1 MDKPDLRYIIAVVEQ
16 QPPWYWRMIGRRYWK
31 GWRVVMIVNDGRD
44 DEELKISSAPAK
56 RPPNPHDVAQA
67 TMKVHIRVLT
77 HMNDYL
83 NRPIAQLPEPVP
95 PPVPRDYLHGRQEE
109 NHQQEESY
117 EQKALRRA
125 AVRRAVDIT
134 LGLGHQQ
141 KDFRQE
147 KIQPVN
153 PPIFPSP
160 LTGDAFNFPPHF
172 PTKAPFSETPG
183 GDRQREGERRRDESE
198 SRVTELQA
206 ARRSRRE
213 ALGGGTDD

>member
-67 TMKVHIRVLT
+67 TMKVHMRVLNQ
-77 HMNDYL
+77 MNDYL
-83 NRPIAQLPEPVP
+83 DRPIAQLPEPVP
-95 PPVPRDYLHGRQEE
+95 PPVPRDYPHGRQEE
-109 NHQQEESY
+109 NHQQEESRR
-117 EQKALRRA
+117 EKAIRRE
-125 AVRRAVDIT
+125 VDT
-134 LGLGHQQ
+134 ALGLRHQQ
-141 KDFRQE
+141 KDFRQTDFG
-147 KIQPVN
+147 QQAFR
-153 PPIFPSP
+153 PIF
-160 LTGDAFNFPPHF
+160 TGDAFNFPPHF
-172 PTKAPFSETPG
+172 PTKAPLPPTPG

-198 SRVTELQA
+198 SGVTELQA